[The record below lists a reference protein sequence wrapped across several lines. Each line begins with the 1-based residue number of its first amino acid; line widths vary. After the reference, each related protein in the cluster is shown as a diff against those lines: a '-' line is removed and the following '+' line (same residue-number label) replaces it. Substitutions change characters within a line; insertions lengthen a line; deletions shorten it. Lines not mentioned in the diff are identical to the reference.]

1 MPLLASLMAGLFTG
15 LASFLVKFFT
25 EKVAFGL
32 AAVATFG
39 TLTTALIAGASVAI
53 NGVLGAF
60 PSGLGTGL
68 EVGLYLCAAD
78 TLNIAL
84 AAAFATDAAVFLY
97 RWNAE
102 NVRLV
107 MGG

>member
-1 MPLLASLMAGLFTG
+1 MPLLASLMAGLFSG
-15 LASFLVKFFT
+15 LASFLVKFFS
-25 EKVAFGL
+25 EKVALGL
-32 AAVATFG
+32 AAVATFA
-39 TLTTALIAGASVAI
+39 TLTTALVAGAATAI
-53 NGVLGAF
+53 NSLLSAF
-60 PSGLGTGL
+60 PSGLGVGL

-84 AAAFATDAAVFLY
+84 AAVFAADAAVFLY
-97 RWNAE
+97 RWNGE